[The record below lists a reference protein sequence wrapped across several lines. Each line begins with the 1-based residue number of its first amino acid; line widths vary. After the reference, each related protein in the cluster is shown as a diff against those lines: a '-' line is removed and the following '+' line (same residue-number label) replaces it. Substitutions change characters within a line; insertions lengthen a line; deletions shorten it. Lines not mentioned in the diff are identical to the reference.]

1 MEDQPNQDRTG
12 AFWSRYRRALAAQG
26 LRGKEADWCIKRAE
40 SFIKSAKG
48 LRLKEHTAEDLRAY
62 LCRQAVDGRLKD
74 WQYDQ
79 VVDALRILFSQIVK
93 SPWASEFPWDMWK
106 EPHLHFPD
114 QLEQFDQVGR
124 HIPVSGGSQVFADGL
139 RGRRV
144 EDQYGAELDLLR
156 ATIRRRHYSIR
167 TEQSYQEWLMRFIT
181 FHNYRVPKELG
192 AEEVKAYLTYLAD
205 VRRVSANTQRQ
216 ALNALA
222 FFYRQVLERPIGE
235 VGDFAQSKRPRRLP
249 VVLTRKEVSRLFEHL
264 TGSQWLM
271 AGLLY
276 GSGLRLME
284 CLRLRV
290 KDIDF
295 ERGEILVRD
304 GKGQKDRVT
313 MLAEKYNQPLAQ
325 HLAKVKE
332 LFQKDQ
338 STGVAAVYIWP
349 SLARKYPSARK
360 EWGWQYV
367 FPSAT
372 LSTDPRTGQV
382 RRHHIHESGLQRAVK
397 KGALEAGLTKQVS
410 CHALRHSFATH
421 LLEAG
426 YDIRT
431 VQELLGHADV
441 STTMIYTHVLNKPG
455 LAVKSP
461 ADL

>member
-1 MEDQPNQDRTG
+1 MEAQANQDRTG
-12 AFWSRYRRALAAQG
+12 AFWGRYKRALAAEG
-26 LRGKEADWCIKRAE
+26 IRGKEADWCRKRAE
-40 SFIKSAKG
+40 SFIKSARG

-62 LCRQAVDGRLKD
+62 LCRQAVDGWLKD
-74 WQYDQ
+74 WQYGQ
-79 VVDALRILFSQIVK
+79 MVDALHILFRQIVK
-93 SPWASEFPWDMWK
+93 SAWVSEFQWEKWK

-114 QLEQFDQVGR
+114 QLEQFDEVGR
-124 HIPVSGGSQVFADGL
+124 HIPVSGGSQVFADAL

-144 EDQYGAELDLLR
+144 ADQYGAELERLR
-156 ATIRRRHYSIR
+156 ATIRGRHYSIR

-181 FHNYRVPKELG
+181 FHGYRAPKELG

-205 VRRVSANTQRQ
+205 IRRVSGNTQRQ

-222 FFYRQVLERPIGE
+222 FFYKQVLEQPFGE
-235 VGDFAQSKRPRRLP
+235 VGEFAQSKRPRRLP
-249 VVLTRKEVSRLFEHL
+249 VVLNTNEVSRLFENL
-264 TGSQWLM
+264 TGSHWLM

-295 ERGEILVRD
+295 ERREILVRD

-313 MLAEKYNQPLAQ
+313 MLAEKYHQPLVQ
-325 HLAKVKE
+325 HLTKVKE
-332 LFQKDQ
+332 LFQKDRRA
-338 STGVAAVYIWP
+338 GVAGVYIWP
-349 SLARKYPSARK
+349 SLARKYPSACK

-367 FPSAT
+367 FPSAS
-372 LSTDPRTGQV
+372 LSTDPRSGQV

-397 KGALEAGLTKQVS
+397 KAAIKAGLTKQVS

-441 STTMIYTHVLNKPG
+441 STTMIYTHVLNRPG
-455 LAVKSP
+455 LAVRSP